1 MSNTHDYDIGNAVGA
16 TFRADLNTCLGDIQS
31 LNSGSSDPSTT
42 VAYKIWAD
50 TANNLLKIRNSAN
63 NGWLVLG
70 SLTDA
75 AHTNNFGLATKASPD
90 FTGTV
95 DSAGDIVMGGTGA
108 LKLPSGTTIQRPTAA
123 TGQIRFNSSTT
134 SFEGYNG
141 SAWGELAN
149 GVPVGSVF
157 NLATTTV
164 PTGFLEC
171 NGAAISRS
179 TYASLFATISTT
191 WGSGDGSSTF
201 NLPDLRGQFV
211 RGWDNS
217 AGVDSGRSFASS
229 QSDQNKSHNHSITD
243 SGHFHHAFRSGNAG
257 ERQHNSNLSSSNFPA
272 SGTGAGNLNEAYNI
286 AASSS
291 ESDVGRTSSETTGIT
306 ISNDGSTEVRVKN
319 YALMYVIKF

>member
-1 MSNTHDYDIGNAVGA
+1 MSNTHDYDIANAVGA

-63 NGWLVLG
+63 NGWLTLG
-70 SLTDA
+70 DLTDA
-75 AHTNNFGLATKASPD
+75 SNLGLATKASPT
-90 FTGTV
+90 FSGTV
-95 DSAGDIVMGGTGA
+95 TSGGDIVMSGTGS
-108 LKLPSGTTIQRPTAA
+108 LQLPTGTTAQRPTAA
-123 TGQIRFNSSTT
+123 TGDIRFNTT
-134 SFEGYNG
+134 LTQFEGYNG
-141 SAWGELAN
+141 SAWGEIAN
-149 GVPVGSVF
+149 GVPIGSVF

-171 NGAAISRS
+171 NGAAVSRS
-179 TYASLFATISTT
+179 TYASLFSTISTT

-229 QSDQNKSHNHSITD
+229 QSDQNKTHNHTSATTSLTGNVEKISETYAG
-243 SGHFHHAFRSGNAG
+243 SGTATGVFTK
-257 ERQHNSNLSSSNFPA
+257 LSSSSAPLTP
-272 SGTGAGNLNEAYNI
+272 GGP
-286 AASSS
+286 
-291 ESDVGRTSSETTGIT
+291 DTSSVGGFSMDASHTHT
-306 ISNDGSTEVRVKN
+306 IASDGGTEVRVKN